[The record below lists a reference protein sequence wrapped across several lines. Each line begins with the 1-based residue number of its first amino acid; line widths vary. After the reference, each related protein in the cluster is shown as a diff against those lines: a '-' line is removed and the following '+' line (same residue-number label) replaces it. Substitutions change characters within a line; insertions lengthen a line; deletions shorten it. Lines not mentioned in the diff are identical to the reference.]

1 MKDLN
6 LNPKKV
12 PLLAGEVVNA
22 DQGGICAS
30 MNKIIATLPQTI
42 PNSYV
47 ISSAGCTD
55 ARDNLHFNAEGYR
68 VLGKRYAERMLS
80 LIGYRIKESR

>member
-1 MKDLN
+1 MEDLD
-6 LNPKKV
+6 LDPKSV

-22 DQGGICAS
+22 DQGGVCAS
-30 MNKIIATLPQTI
+30 MNEIIATLPQTI

-55 ARDNLHFNAEGYR
+55 RGDNLHFDAAGYQKF
-68 VLGKRYAERMLS
+68 GKRYAEKMLS
-80 LIGYRIKESR
+80 LLGQ